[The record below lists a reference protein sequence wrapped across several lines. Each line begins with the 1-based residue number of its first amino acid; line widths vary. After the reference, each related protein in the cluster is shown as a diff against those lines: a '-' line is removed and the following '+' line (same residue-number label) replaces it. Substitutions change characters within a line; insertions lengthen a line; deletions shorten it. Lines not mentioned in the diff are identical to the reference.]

1 MFAKIYAFLVLVLIL
16 VLGTHA
22 AALGGFLSYEIWWL
36 DIVLHFVG
44 GLWIAVFAF
53 WFLFGY
59 KSYPTDIVPAKV
71 LFVGLISFAALA
83 GVLWEFFEFS
93 WDYFIAGPYGQI
105 QAQRNLPDTMS
116 DLFFDFLGALVASA
130 FFSYYY
136 FYGLRN
142 FEKRS
147 R

>member
-1 MFAKIYAFLVLVLIL
+1 MFVKIYAFLVFSLIL
-16 VLGTHA
+16 VFGTHA

-36 DIVLHFVG
+36 DIVLHFLG
-44 GLWIAVFAF
+44 GLWIALFAF

-59 KSYPTDIVPAKV
+59 KNYSIDIISPGI
-71 LFVGLISFAALA
+71 LFVGLISFAVFA

-116 DLFFDFLGALVASA
+116 DLFFDLAGALVASLCL
-130 FFSYYY
+130 SYYY
-136 FYGLRN
+136 RLGFKN
-142 FEKRS
+142 S
-147 R
+147 